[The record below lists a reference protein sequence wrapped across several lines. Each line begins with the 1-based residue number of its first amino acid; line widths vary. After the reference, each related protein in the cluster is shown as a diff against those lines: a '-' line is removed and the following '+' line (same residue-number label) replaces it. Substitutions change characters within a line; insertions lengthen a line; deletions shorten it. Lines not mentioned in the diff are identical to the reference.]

1 MGHPLL
7 LEPAQDVEEFNTPE
21 LDALIQDMFDTMEA
35 ANGAGLAANQ
45 IGVLQRVVIF
55 GFEDNPRYPNRPPVP
70 LTVLI
75 NPVIEPIGDDRESDW
90 EGCLSVPGMRGWVP
104 RYARIR
110 YRGFDAQ
117 GNAIDRE
124 VADFHARV
132 VQHEC
137 DHLDGVL
144 YPRRIEDMTRFGFE
158 EEMFGVETDTPVE

>member
-7 LEPAQDVEEFNTPE
+7 LQPARAVEEFNTPA
-21 LDALIQDMFDTMEA
+21 LDALIEDMFDTMAA

-70 LTVLI
+70 QTILI
-75 NPVIEPIGDDRESDW
+75 NPVIEAIGTERESDW
-90 EGCLSVPGMRGWVP
+90 EGCLSVPGLRGWVP
-104 RYARIR
+104 RPARIR

-117 GNAIDRE
+117 GNPIDRE
-124 VADFHARV
+124 VDGFHARV

-137 DHLDGVL
+137 DHLDGIL

-158 EEMFGVETDTPVE
+158 AEMFGVETDTLAD